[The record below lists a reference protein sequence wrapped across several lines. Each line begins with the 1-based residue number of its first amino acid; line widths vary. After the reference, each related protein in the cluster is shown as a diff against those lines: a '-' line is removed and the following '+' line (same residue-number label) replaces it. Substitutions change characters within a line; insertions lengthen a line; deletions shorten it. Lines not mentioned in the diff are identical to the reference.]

1 MARFDIEKSVGFMLS
16 KAHQR
21 LFSHLGEVLK
31 PYGITA
37 KQFALLAFLWKQDG
51 LSQTELSERS
61 EIDRTTLSG
70 MVDRLEKAGLVQRDP
85 SPEDRRA
92 FLLRLTEQGAAL
104 ESELSEL
111 AFQVRRD
118 LFSRLAEGEYE
129 QLCMLLDKMRR

>member
-21 LFSHLGEVLK
+21 LFSHLGEVLN

-104 ESELSEL
+104 ESELSDL

-118 LFSRLAEGEYE
+118 LFSRFAEGEYE